1 MAYAST
7 IGGGKFS
14 RFANIPMNLYVAPE
28 IRKEVW
34 TPIEVPRHE
43 ILYGPVSKQL
53 NQLPKPSAMHI
64 REGHTYESRAIVLNN
79 PLHPVEISDWGQ
91 LNNLGGAS
99 GGTNT
104 KNKEVKK
111 AANAKR
117 RQTFATAYATLQAS
131 IARQIGA
138 ENPGDKPKNP
148 GKRTGPEAE
157 AYKIKK
163 AAWDAKDKAWKA
175 AVKKIESN
183 ASKTHLRP
191 LPDDADKFIRGNE
204 MLPLIFKRGGYFVAP
219 KLATLE
225 LRGQPEVYSLGKGEN
240 YIELDG
246 LIYNKAQHRVI
257 ILELK
262 KGKGVSGAE
271 DAQQMR
277 KAAALFRKWGLEITG
292 RVPTVELYF
301 AAGAAERFSSAKN
314 YHFNLEKNNVQDW
327 PLKKIQDTV
336 SGKADHIVYIRTPI
350 FLLTGLGLSNLLR
363 IDPKKMSQLIAA
375 TTSAYNSI
383 GRAIKPYFLEENRRI
398 TNENMKKWALVR
410 NGGTNATPKYR
421 RATETEIANNEK
433 QLFLNISGL
442 SLATPAIRNAIP
454 KAWLPQPNT
463 TVLPTIKVARVAEGI
478 LYINYLKGKINKPN
492 TKPEKRNALRTNLKK
507 HIKLLL
513 SDKYKNFLKANEQ
526 TRLRNI
532 LASTIQNASPVRAEA
547 ASPTK
552 NQKYYSR
559 VLKAAAARQTTYYKR
574 KTGAFKT
581 RPASEVKVGYT
592 KVNAERLLPNYLFKK
607 GANLNFGNIANLTPN
622 VLREVDENTLSR
634 WAQYILHK
642 LKKNSGIPAPR
653 LDVFNSLLNS
663 IHNSRKVQVAGAS
676 VRANTKRQQLI
687 ELTRVVKGALSNY
700 RETVRRNA
708 AAAAVAPAAPARPAT
723 ARTATAPV
731 RASSRPRARSV
742 RYANGANNSG
752 GNSNNS
758 PRRG

>member
-1 MAYAST
+1 
-7 IGGGKFS
+7 
-14 RFANIPMNLYVAPE
+14 MNLYVAPE

-34 TPIEVPRHE
+34 APIEVPRHE
-43 ILYGPVSKQL
+43 ILYGPISKQL

-99 GGTNT
+99 GGANT
-104 KNKEVKK
+104 KNKAVKK
-111 AANAKR
+111 AAIETR
-117 RQTFATAYATLQAS
+117 RRTFAAAYAALKAS

-138 ENPGDKPKNP
+138 ANPGPKPTYP
-148 GKRTGPEAE
+148 GRSTGPAAE
-157 AYKIKK
+157 AYKRNKE
-163 AAWDAKDKAWKA
+163 AWEANEKAWKA
-175 AVKKIESN
+175 AVKKIAAN
-183 ASKTHLRP
+183 DSKAHLRP
-191 LPDDADKFIRGNE
+191 LPDKDDKFVKGNE
-204 MLPLIFKRGGYFVAP
+204 MLPLIFQRGGYFVAP

-225 LRGQPEVYSLGKGEN
+225 LRGHPEVYSLGKGEN

-327 PLKKIQDTV
+327 PLKKIQETV
-336 SGKADHIVYIRTPI
+336 VRKADHIAYIRTPI

-363 IDPKKMSQLIAA
+363 IDPKKMAQLMAA
-375 TTSAYNSI
+375 TTAAYNSI
-383 GRAIKPYFLEENRRI
+383 GRAIKPYFLEANRTI
-398 TNENMKKWALVR
+398 TNANMKKWALVR

-442 SLATPAIRNAIP
+442 SLSTPAIKNAIP

-463 TVLPTIKVARVAEGI
+463 TVVPTMKVARVAEGI
-478 LYINYLKGKINKPN
+478 LYINYLKGKINKPTTN
-492 TKPEKRNALRTNLKK
+492 AQKRNLMRTNLKK
-507 HIKLLL
+507 QIKLLL
-513 SDKYKNFLKANEQ
+513 SDKYKTFLKANEQ
-526 TRLRNI
+526 TRLRNL
-532 LASTIQNASPVRAEA
+532 LASTVQNASPVRAEA
-547 ASPTK
+547 ASPVK

-559 VLKAAAARQTTYYKR
+559 VLKAAATRQTTYYKS
-574 KTGAFKT
+574 KTGTFKT
-581 RPASEVKVGYT
+581 RPASEVKVGYA

-622 VLREVDENTLSR
+622 VLREVDDDTLAR
-634 WAQYILHK
+634 WASYISQK
-642 LKKNSGIPAPR
+642 LEKNSGIPAPR
-653 LDVFNSLLNS
+653 LDVFNKLLNS

-676 VRANTKRQQLI
+676 VRANTKRQQLVN
-687 ELTRVVKGALSNY
+687 LTRVVKGALTNY

-708 AAAAVAPAAPARPAT
+708 
-723 ARTATAPV
+723 TAPV
-731 RASSRPRARSV
+731 RPATTAARPASAAPTRVSNRPRSLSV
-742 RYANGANNSG
+742 RFANGASNNE
-752 GNSNNS
+752 NNS
-758 PRRG
+758 PARGGRSAR

>member
-7 IGGGKFS
+7 IGGGKFA

-43 ILYGPVSKQL
+43 ILYGPISKQL

-91 LNNLGGAS
+91 LNNLGGA

-104 KNKEVKK
+104 KNKEAKK
-111 AANAKR
+111 AANATR
-117 RQTFATAYATLQAS
+117 RRTFATAYTELQAS

-138 ENPGDKPKNP
+138 EKPGPKPTYP
-148 GKRTGPEAE
+148 GRTTGPAGE
-157 AYKIKK
+157 AYKRNK
-163 AAWDAKDKAWKA
+163 ATWEAKEKAWKA
-175 AVKKIESN
+175 AVKKIEAN

-191 LPDDADKFIRGNE
+191 LPDEADKFIKGNE

-225 LRGQPEVYSLGKGEN
+225 LRGHPEVYSLGKGEN

-314 YHFNLEKNNVQDW
+314 YHFNLEKNNVQNW
-327 PLKKIQDTV
+327 TPKKIQDTV
-336 SGKADHIVYIRTPI
+336 VSKADHIAYIRTPI

-363 IDPKKMSQLIAA
+363 IDPKKMAQLMAA
-375 TTSAYNSI
+375 TTAAYNSI
-383 GRAIKPYFLEENRRI
+383 GRAIKPYFLEANRTI
-398 TNENMKKWALVR
+398 TNANMKKWALVR

-421 RATETEIANNEK
+421 RATETEIANKEK

-442 SLATPAIRNAIP
+442 ALSTPAIKNAIP

-463 TVLPTIKVARVAEGI
+463 TVVPTMKVARVAEGI

-492 TKPEKRNALRTNLKK
+492 TKPEKRNAMRTNLKK

-513 SDKYKNFLKANEQ
+513 SDKYKTFLKANEQ
-526 TRLRNI
+526 TRLRNL
-532 LASTIQNASPVRAEA
+532 LASTVQNASPVRAEV
-547 ASPTK
+547 ASPEK
-552 NQKYYSR
+552 NPKYYSR
-559 VLKAAAARQTTYYKR
+559 VLKAAAARQTTYYKG
-574 KTGAFKT
+574 KTGAVKT
-581 RPASEVKVGYT
+581 RPAAEVKMGYT

-622 VLREVDENTLSR
+622 VLREVDDDTLAR
-634 WAQYILHK
+634 WAFYISQK
-642 LKKNSGIPAPR
+642 LNKNSGIPAPR
-653 LDVFNSLLNS
+653 LEVFNKLLNS
-663 IHNSRKVQVAGAS
+663 IHNSRKVPVAGAS
-676 VRANTKRQQLI
+676 VRANTKRQQLVN
-687 ELTRVVKGALSNY
+687 LTQVVKGALTKY

-708 AAAAVAPAAPARPAT
+708 AAPVRPAAAPRAAT
-723 ARTATAPV
+723 AASA
-731 RASSRPRARSV
+731 RASSRPRSRSV
-742 RYANGANNSG
+742 RYSNGVSNNE
-752 GNSNNS
+752 NNS
-758 PRRG
+758 PARG

>member
-1 MAYAST
+1 
-7 IGGGKFS
+7 
-14 RFANIPMNLYVAPE
+14 MNLYVAPE

-34 TPIEVPRHE
+34 APIEVPRHE
-43 ILYGPVSKQL
+43 ILYGPISKQL

-99 GGTNT
+99 GGANT
-104 KNKEVKK
+104 KNKVAKK
-111 AANAKR
+111 VAIETR
-117 RQTFATAYATLQAS
+117 RRTFAAAYAALKAS

-138 ENPGDKPKNP
+138 ANPGPKPTYP
-148 GKRTGPEAE
+148 GRSTGPAAE
-157 AYKIKK
+157 AYKRNKE
-163 AAWDAKDKAWKA
+163 AWEANEKAWKA
-175 AVKKIESN
+175 AVKKIAAN
-183 ASKTHLRP
+183 DSKAHLRP
-191 LPDDADKFIRGNE
+191 LPDKDDKFVKGNE
-204 MLPLIFKRGGYFVAP
+204 MLPLIFQRGGYFVAP

-225 LRGQPEVYSLGKGEN
+225 LRGHPEVYSLGKGEN

-327 PLKKIQDTV
+327 TPKKIQETV
-336 SGKADHIVYIRTPI
+336 TSRADHIAYIRTPI

-363 IDPKKMSQLIAA
+363 IDPKKMAQLMAA
-375 TTSAYNSI
+375 TTAAYNSI
-383 GRAIKPYFLEENRRI
+383 GRAIKPYFLEANRTI
-398 TNENMKKWALVR
+398 TNANMKKWALVR

-442 SLATPAIRNAIP
+442 SLSTPAIKNAIP

-463 TVLPTIKVARVAEGI
+463 TVVPTMKVARVAEGI
-478 LYINYLKGKINKPN
+478 LYINYLKGKINKPTTN
-492 TKPEKRNALRTNLKK
+492 AQKRNLMRTNLKK
-507 HIKLLL
+507 QIKLLL
-513 SDKYKNFLKANEQ
+513 SDKYKTFLKANEQ
-526 TRLRNI
+526 TRLRNL
-532 LASTIQNASPVRAEA
+532 LASTVQNASPVRAEA

-559 VLKAAAARQTTYYKR
+559 VLKAAAARQTTYYKS
-574 KTGAFKT
+574 KTGTFKT
-581 RPASEVKVGYT
+581 RPASEVKVGYA

-607 GANLNFGNIANLTPN
+607 GANLNFGNIVNLTPN
-622 VLREVDENTLSR
+622 VLRAVDDDTLAR
-634 WAQYILHK
+634 WASYISQK
-642 LKKNSGIPAPR
+642 LEKNSGIPAPR
-653 LDVFNSLLNS
+653 LDVFNKLLNS

-676 VRANTKRQQLI
+676 VRANTKRQQLVN
-687 ELTRVVKGALSNY
+687 LTRVVKGALTNY

-708 AAAAVAPAAPARPAT
+708 AAPVRPAT
-723 ARTATAPV
+723 AARPASAAPT
-731 RASSRPRARSV
+731 RASKRPRSLSV
-742 RYANGANNSG
+742 RFANGASNNE
-752 GNSNNS
+752 NNS
-758 PRRG
+758 PARDGRRSAR